1 MLVKSML
8 DKEGKSYAR
17 FKDNMPGDDWV
28 RSSLSR
34 HEDLTQRI
42 TQNIQISRAEV
53 NEDVINN
60 FFDNLEESLEGIPA
74 SNIWNYDETN
84 FTDEPGRK
92 RAVVKRGMKYP
103 ERAMNSTKASISV
116 MFCGN
121 GVGTMLPPYV
131 VYKSEH
137 LWERWCQGGPR
148 GARFNRTK
156 RGWFDSH
163 TFQDWFKSLFLPA
176 AKKQLGPKVIIGN
189 NLSSHLDK
197 AIIEIC
203 ESENIRFVFLPP
215 NATHLTQPLDVA
227 YFRPLKSAWRAIL
240 SDWKEKSNCTAS
252 LPKDEFPKLLKNW
265 ESQIQI
271 RSAENMVS
279 GFRACG
285 IIPLDRN
292 MVLSKP
298 PSRRTNDISNQ
309 VLNESVMD
317 MLRQRNT
324 TSSAPRRKRARVN
337 VEPGRSVNT
346 DDFKENDV
354 APRNETEVAGPS
366 AQESIDSDTD
376 RSDESIP
383 VTTSQ
388 QDTSELAGVFG
399 VSEDA
404 VSVGNWLLVNF
415 APEGS
420 RLKAYLGRVESI
432 TRRGN
437 RKFEA
442 SFLRRK
448 TQRLC
453 DKDLFV
459 FPDEEDVCAFSYQK
473 VIGRVEAPEVLRRG
487 VLKFSVDSHEW

>member
-1 MLVKSML
+1 MS
-8 DKEGKSYAR
+8 
-17 FKDNMPGDDWV
+17 FI
-28 RSSLSR
+28 SLNIYGNGGAKGGL
-34 HEDLTQRI
+34 EEQDLT
-42 TQNIQISRAEV
+42 
-53 NEDVINN
+53 
-60 FFDNLEESLEGIPA
+60 
-74 SNIWNYDETN
+74 
-84 FTDEPGRK
+84 GRK
-92 RAVVKRGMKYP
+92 VDGSTLTRSRTGLSLYSFL
-103 ERAMNSTKASISV
+103 RRRSNSA
-116 MFCGN
+116 
-121 GVGTMLPPYV
+121 
-131 VYKSEH
+131 
-137 LWERWCQGGPR
+137 Q
-148 GARFNRTK
+148 
-156 RGWFDSH
+156 
-163 TFQDWFKSLFLPA
+163 KSLY
-176 AKKQLGPKVIIGN
+176 IGDI
-189 NLSSHLDK
+189 LSSHLDK

-227 YFRPLKSAWRAIL
+227 CFRPLKSAWRAIL

-252 LPKDEFPKLLKNW
+252 LFKDEFPKLLKNL
-265 ESQIQI
+265 ESQIHI

-292 MVLSKP
+292 MVLSKL

-309 VLNESVMD
+309 VLNESVID

-324 TSSAPRRKRARVN
+324 TSSALRRKRARVN

-346 DDFKENDV
+346 DDFEENDV
-354 APRNETEVAGPS
+354 APRNETEVTGPS

-376 RSDESIP
+376 SSDEFIP
-383 VTTSQ
+383 VTTLQ
-388 QDTSELAGVFG
+388 LDTSELAGVFG
-399 VSEDA
+399 VSEDG
-404 VSVGNWLLVNF
+404 VSVGDWLLVNF

-420 RLKAYLGRVESI
+420 RLKAYFGRVESI

-459 FPDEEDVCAFSYQK
+459 FPDEEDVYAFSYQK
-473 VIGRVEAPEVLRRG
+473 VIGRVEAPEVLRKG
-487 VLKFSVDSHEW
+487 VLKFSVDSHESEVYTNRSRLRQE